1 MAGHFSYYCGLEFN
15 TLLAT
20 YDPKAPMKLRQ
31 ECALAQVVPG
41 IQDNGVLQGM
51 PVYLDATPYYLQGYS
66 VDITKPTAKLGITGT
81 TAPVSQK
88 VFFSLADENAP
99 QPNIMDLNYL
109 VLSGDFYPR
118 LFNHVLGH
126 IESDDSGYFSY
137 ILTNIPVG
145 ELIIWF
151 TLPAAESMAPSQ
163 LEITLDWFDAP
174 EPEPDPE
181 APDPGPKPDEPSP
194 GPEPDPEIEYPD
206 FDQFE
211 HIKAVASYYNAN
223 DDTSGTISSVL
234 WTISGTWTGEATTI
248 YLADGDLV
256 EADINTL
263 KANTFLALAVES
275 NSNWSVDQKTNYGDI
290 TCTAWCGTN
299 DVDSKLTIEIVPIEI
314 TDCLTGDTLI
324 TLAAGGQK
332 RFDACQV
339 REQVLAANNKVTT
352 ITEISCHIPVPGYML
367 YTFSNGAQI
376 KETHEHRF
384 FNKTQGFYQRL
395 QSWNIGDEIAALD
408 DSPVYL
414 VKREWVEE
422 PEYMFGLYT
431 EDGTYWA
438 NGLLS
443 GCVENNIPI
452 LQQADLDLALS
463 IAQSLYSEQYREV
476 FGDGLLP

>member
-1 MAGHFSYYCGLEFN
+1 MAGNFSYYCGLEFN

-99 QPNIMDLNYL
+99 QPNIMDLRYL
-109 VLSGDFYPR
+109 ILSGDFYPR

-163 LEITLDWFDAP
+163 LEVTLDWFDAP
-174 EPEPDPE
+174 EPEPG
-181 APDPGPKPDEPSP
+181 PDTPSP

-211 HIKAVASYYNAN
+211 YIKTTQTYYELQDPPENL
-223 DDTSGTISSVL
+223 DHVEWEIKGHWS
-234 WTISGTWTGEATTI
+234 GEATTL
-248 YLADGDLV
+248 YLASGMLENADIEVLKAKTFQAITV
-256 EADINTL
+256 EADSDWT
-263 KANTFLALAVES
+263 TTQQTDYS
-275 NSNWSVDQKTNYGDI
+275 NID
-290 TCTAWCGTN
+290 CTVWCGTN
-299 DVDSKLTIEIVPIEI
+299 NFDNILTLEIIEIEVF
-314 TDCLTGDTLI
+314 TCLTGDTLI

-339 REQVLAANNKVTT
+339 GEQVLAANNKVTT

-408 DSPVYL
+408 DSSVYL
-414 VKREWVEE
+414 TKREWVEE